1 MDNQK
6 MELRKLRDFSE
17 NLNDTF
23 QFIKQE
29 IKPLLTCFVAICGV
43 FIIASGVFSGLYQQN
58 MIANIMRI
66 VKGTGK
72 SAESINTFGFANLL
86 LLFLGIL
93 SYVIM
98 QVVLAAYFKMYEQ
111 KGKISPTIDEVWK
124 VTTQY
129 VVPIFFYTIVY
140 TIITIISAF
149 FCLIP
154 IFYFSVVFAPF
165 TMIYVIEDR
174 SFTSGFNRCFAL
186 IKDNYWV
193 SFGIYVVSYI
203 IYGFGSI
210 LVGSVI
216 GSIGGLTSYFTTKD
230 VATTAGVVTGLLGIF
245 THIFYIIFFVSI
257 ALNYY
262 NLVEQQDGDGLLKRI
277 NTLGTNEGDT
287 TEEQY

>member
-58 MIANIMRI
+58 MIANIMHI

-210 LVGSVI
+210 LVGSAI